1 MSFFVRND
9 STAKHLNSKVL
20 MKINLLYLLVFFK
33 EGIEKSHRADCV
45 IREVDYFDRAVSNN
59 PNQKQRALTGEERI
73 NFGL

>member
-1 MSFFVRND
+1 MN
-9 STAKHLNSKVL
+9 LL
-20 MKINLLYLLVFFK
+20 NLLYLLFFFK

-45 IREVDYFDRAVSNN
+45 IREVDYFDRAFSNK